1 MINQDQFDYVIKN
14 LSERGFIKKF
24 RDGWLFTEKGENYTS
39 KRSGNSWLRISY
51 APTNL
56 WVPSLFHINEPMREW
71 VWGFTEFYEIKEDEY
86 IALCEYF
93 EIPLEKENQ
102 VILDDEEDFVV

>member
-1 MINQDQFDYVIKN
+1 MIDQDQFDYVIKS

-24 RDGWLFTEKGENYTS
+24 RDSWLFTEKGENYTS
-39 KRSGNSWLRISY
+39 SRSGSSWIRISY

-56 WVPSLFHINEPMREW
+56 WVPNLFHINEPMREW
-71 VWGFTEFYEIKEDEY
+71 EWGFIELYEISEREY
-86 IALCEYF
+86 AALCEYF

>member
-24 RDGWLFTEKGENYTS
+24 RDSWLFTEKGENYTL
-39 KRSGNSWLRISY
+39 KRSGHSWLRISY
-51 APTNL
+51 STSSL
-56 WVPSLFHINEPMREW
+56 WVPTLLHIDEPMREW
-71 VWGFTEFYEIKEDEY
+71 DWVFTEFWEISEREY

-93 EIPLEKENQ
+93 EISLEQENQ
-102 VILDDEEDFVV
+102 VILDDEETFVI